1 MSFRLT
7 IQFVA
12 LLTLF
17 ATALDAAAGF
27 HRGQA
32 TDAPIGRPIPVVAAP
47 ARVTVE
53 SMIQVLASSSAR
65 NPAFAATPAVA
76 EMQET
81 FEGSWPTP
89 GWQLADQGNDD
100 GGEYLWGKRN
110 CHSHN
115 RSNFAGWSVG
125 GGAQG
130 GALDCAATYPDNA
143 RTWAVYGPFDLSQ
156 ATHASLDFY
165 LWGRTEGG
173 VGCPF
178 DLLYVGSS
186 PDRAVFTGSAYCGD
200 WSNGSDG
207 EGYYRR
213 TLDLRQRLG
222 QSQVWIGFGFIS
234 DGNTSDMGITVDD
247 IALDV
252 TYPAATSTPTGQ
264 PTGRRINLPLVL
276 RADATPTLPVI
287 MTATPTLT
295 PTPTSTPTATPTAPA
310 NSGHFIGAT
319 SQGRVVRVDLL
330 PGGALVGHFYIEY
343 SITCPFMTQ
352 TGHIDINSPVGWP
365 IVNGQ
370 FEINAGAGGG
380 ATNRL
385 AGQFNT
391 AMTTVQGAWL
401 IWAVVY
407 DPTPRAV
414 CSNSGTWTATQQ
426 P

>member
-1 MSFRLT
+1 MLSC
-7 IQFVA
+7 
-12 LLTLF
+12 LLVQVIVLLALF
-17 ATALDAAAGF
+17 APVFGTRSTYRQHEPFDVLSDRSTPPVTAS
-27 HRGQA
+27 
-32 TDAPIGRPIPVVAAP
+32 GRITA
-47 ARVTVE
+47 E
-53 SMIQVLASSSAR
+53 SMTQVLASSSAR
-65 NPAFAATPAVA
+65 YPGSAATPASA

-89 GWQLADQGNDD
+89 GWQLTDQGHGDN
-100 GGEYLWGKRN
+100 GEYLWGKRN
-110 CHSHN
+110 CHPRN
-115 RSNFAGWSVG
+115 GTYAGWSVG

-130 GALDCAATYPDNA
+130 SALDCAATYPNNA

-156 ATHASLDFY
+156 ATHARLDFY
-165 LWGRTEGG
+165 LWGGTEGD

-186 PDRAVFTGSAYCGD
+186 PDRTVFSGTAYCGD
-200 WSNGSDG
+200 WSNGPD
-207 EGYYRR
+207 EKGYYRQ

-222 QSQVWIGFGFIS
+222 QRRVWIGFGFIS
-234 DGNTSDMGITVDD
+234 DSNTSDIGITVDD
-247 IALDV
+247 IALEV
-252 TYPAATSTPTGQ
+252 TYPAATPTPTGQ
-264 PTGRRINLPLVL
+264 PAGGRINLPLVL
-276 RADATPTLPVI
+276 RAGATPTLPVI

-365 IVNGQ
+365 IANGQ

-385 AGQFNT
+385 TGQFNAT
-391 AMTTVQGAWL
+391 MTTLQGTWL

-407 DPTPRAV
+407 DPTPRPV
-414 CSNSGTWTATQQ
+414 CSNTGTWTATQQ

>member
-1 MSFRLT
+1 MLSCLSVQVT
-7 IQFVA
+7 V
-12 LLTLF
+12 LLALF
-17 ATALDAAAGF
+17 APVFDAAPAF
-27 HRGQA
+27 HRSQP
-32 TDAPIGRPIPVVAAP
+32 TVAPLGRLIFVGAAP

-65 NPAFAATPAVA
+65 YPGSAATPASA

-89 GWQLADQGNDD
+89 GWQLTDQGHGDN
-100 GGEYLWGKRN
+100 GEYLWGKRN
-110 CHSHN
+110 CHPRN
-115 RSNFAGWSVG
+115 GTYAGWSVG

-130 GALDCAATYPDNA
+130 SALDCAATYPNNA

-156 ATHASLDFY
+156 ATHARLDFY
-165 LWGRTEGG
+165 LWGGTEGD

-186 PDRAVFTGSAYCGD
+186 PDRTVFSGTAYCGD
-200 WSNGSDG
+200 WSNGPD
-207 EGYYRR
+207 EKGYYRQ

-222 QSQVWIGFGFIS
+222 QRRVWIGFGFIS
-234 DGNTSDMGITVDD
+234 DSNTSDIGITVDD
-247 IALDV
+247 IALEV
-252 TYPAATSTPTGQ
+252 TYPAATPTPTGQ
-264 PTGRRINLPLVL
+264 PAGGRINLPLVL
-276 RADATPTLPVI
+276 RAGATPTLPVI

-365 IVNGQ
+365 IANGQ

-385 AGQFNT
+385 TGQFNAT
-391 AMTTVQGAWL
+391 MTTLQGTWL

-407 DPTPRAV
+407 DPTPRPV
-414 CSNSGTWTATQQ
+414 CSNTGTWTATQQ